1 MIEALVAAKWV
12 VFGLG
17 VALGGA
23 AVGYFG
29 LQLRR
34 SQRALRG
41 ASPEQRM
48 ELEQAVG
55 GWRYLM
61 RITAIVSAVFIVL
74 ALLAPYMR

>member
-1 MIEALVAAKWV
+1 MIEALVTAKWV

-41 ASPEQRM
+41 ASAEQRM
-48 ELEQAVG
+48 ELEQAAG
-55 GWRYLM
+55 DWRYLM
-61 RITAIVSAVFIVL
+61 RSTARMSAGFF
-74 ALLAPYMR
+74 AAGDCRTDR